1 MINAAFTPII
11 ASISTPVFATAE
23 TAASRRR
30 VTCLVVSHRRPAL
43 QRADQIVVLKDGEVE
58 AVGKLDDLL
67 QTSPEMQS
75 LWVGDLS
82 YSQGRNT

>member
-1 MINAAFTPII
+1 MKAAVIHNFGESNRFSIEDQPI
-11 ASISTPVFATAE
+11 P
-23 TAASRRR
+23 
-30 VTCLVVSHRRPAL
+30 
-43 QRADQIVVLKDGEVE
+43 VLKDGEVE

-82 YSQGRNT
+82 YSQGGNT